1 MNKLFEEK
9 IENYDLLQ
17 LENWIRRCRNAIK
30 KENFLDTNKS
40 KEECEENYKKAVMD
54 FMEEWEEHYE
64 DNRDVYKKDDLKKA
78 ILGNGI
84 NLDRIVLVLIKGKKT
99 EKIDITEIL
108 YNKYLNNES
117 LGVFNNLMDD
127 YTNNRLEEIDKYF
140 NLISDLDYI
149 EDYKEKV
156 VELIRNRTKYN
167 IQTLTATVDD
177 ISIFEIDD
185 IEELLDALITDI
197 DQNLKVLEMVS
208 KEFPL
213 LSSLREFDVTKQ
225 TFYDFEDEANDGTY
239 EKNYEKKF
247 FLNVGF
253 YLSLNFEL
261 FEMFLSLF
269 GYTIE
274 KSRSRR
280 DRILTE
286 FIDIGFSKEY
296 IDISIEAN
304 NLSPLTPR
312 VAGYQKRDLNLIDEF
327 LKKSSYTVEEIKD
340 FKITL
345 QYGITKLRT
354 FILNKEEILK
364 RAIKK
369 RANIEIL
376 YKNSEAQYINSDNE
390 FELFEYENSD
400 NEITCKETI
409 SKNMKEIHQ
418 LKIEGK
424 EENKIKIIKLT
435 QENEEFKETLKVI
448 EPKMKE
454 LRKAKNDSLRLFERT
469 NQRLIKIN
477 EKINNIVNEKY
488 KSINIF
494 DEHIEQYN
502 NLTLDDIKNL
512 LNEFEELYNKD
523 FVP

>member
-1 MNKLFEEK
+1 MNKLFKEK

-17 LENWIRRCRNAIK
+17 LEHWIRRCRTAVK
-30 KENFLDTNKS
+30 KEDFLDTNKP
-40 KEECEENYKKAVMD
+40 KEDCEEDYKKAVLD
-54 FMEEWEEHYE
+54 FVEKWKEHYK
-64 DNRDVYKKDDLKKA
+64 DNETVYKKEDFKKA

-84 NLDRIVLVLIKGKKT
+84 NLDRIVLALKKDRKT

-108 YNKYLNNES
+108 YNRYLNNEN
-117 LGVFNNLMDD
+117 LGIFNNLMDD
-127 YTNNRLEEIDKYF
+127 YTNSRLKEIDKYF
-140 NLISDLDYI
+140 DLISDLDYI

-156 VELIRNRTKYN
+156 AELIRNKIKYN

-177 ISIFEIDD
+177 ESILKIDD
-185 IEELLDALITDI
+185 IEELLDALITNINQD
-197 DQNLKVLEMVS
+197 LKILEKVG

-213 LSSLREFDVTKQ
+213 LSSLKEFDVTKQ

-247 FLNVGF
+247 FINVGF

-274 KSRSRR
+274 KSRTNR

-312 VAGYQKRDLNLIDEF
+312 VAGYQKRDLNLIDKF
-327 LKKSSYTVEEIKD
+327 LNQSSYTVEEIKE

-345 QYGITKLRT
+345 QYGITKLRN
-354 FILNKEEILK
+354 FIINKEEILRRAINK
-364 RAIKK
+364 RAY
-369 RANIEIL
+369 IEIL
-376 YKNSEAQYINSDNE
+376 YKDSETQYINSDNE
-390 FELFEYENSD
+390 FELFEYENID
-400 NEITCKETI
+400 NEKNYRNKI
-409 SKNMKEIHQ
+409 SNNMKKIHQ
-418 LKIEGK
+418 LKVKGK
-424 EENKIKIIKLT
+424 EENKDKIIELT
-435 QENEEFKETLKVI
+435 QENEKLKEMLNVI

-454 LRKAKNDSLRLFERT
+454 LKKAKNDDLRLFERT
-469 NQRLIKIN
+469 NQRFKKIN
-477 EKINNIVNEKY
+477 EKINNIVSEKY

-512 LNEFEELYNKD
+512 LSEFEELYNKD
-523 FVP
+523 FIP